1 MNMAAISDDVRMR
14 LEANGP
20 ECRVD
25 EIVELCPDLTWN
37 QVFLALDYLNR
48 TGRVQLRMD
57 RASRY
62 KVKVRPSPTSLNGS
76 RIVTT
81 HSQFRA
87 LKLN

>member
-25 EIVELCPDLTWN
+25 EIVELCPDLTWS

-48 TGRVQLRMD
+48 TGRVQLMID
-57 RASRY
+57 RAWRY
-62 KVKVRPSPTSLNGS
+62 RVKVRPSPTSLHDS

-81 HSQFRA
+81 HSQFVR
-87 LKLN
+87 

>member
-25 EIVELCPDLTWN
+25 EIVEFCPDLTWS

-48 TGRVQLRMD
+48 TGRVQLMID
-57 RASRY
+57 RARRY
-62 KVKVRPSPTSLNGS
+62 RVKVRPSPTSFHDS
-76 RIVTT
+76 RIVPTD
-81 HSQFRA
+81 S
-87 LKLN
+87 

>member
-1 MNMAAISDDVRMR
+1 MNVAAISDDVRIR

-48 TGRVQLRMD
+48 TGRVQLRID
-57 RASRY
+57 RAWRY
-62 KVKVRPSPTSLNGS
+62 RVKVRRSPTSLNDS

-81 HSQFRA
+81 HSQFGA
-87 LKLN
+87 LKA